1 MADLLKGGALE
12 LARVLETRVKEQP
25 DRFALLSLK
34 FPADANPVYLE
45 HTLAGLK
52 AAAVGS
58 DLKLQVCRKAFAES
72 PGPCGRAIADLLGS
86 IEDPLPGDAVR
97 ILDWIATKH
106 EDPASEAWKK
116 DAGRAQPYDIHMNGI
131 NTTRGQAADA
141 VRDLIL
147 TDSAYIPRFEPT
159 IERMIQ
165 DRSAAVLSC
174 VAGTLRAVAYH
185 DRTLGMRLFR
195 SMNLAEDRLLATHH
209 VCEFIRSGLRDSFPA
224 LQPIVERM
232 LRSSAPE
239 VREAGARM
247 ASLAALDHE
256 VAAYLVSEAL
266 RGDQSQRLGVAQVAA
281 ANIGVSE
288 CRAWCEAKLTVLF
301 DDCVAEVRKEAA
313 SCFSRISQP
322 LDSYDKL
329 IAAFC
334 DSSEFADSAFW
345 LLRALE
351 NSRER
356 LPGMTCMV
364 CERILDRS
372 SEAQDIGTGRYAD
385 VLTVAKLI
393 FRTYQQHQNDEWG
406 SRSLDL
412 IDSLCL
418 ARRPE
423 AVGEFE
429 QFDR

>member
-1 MADLLKGGALE
+1 
-12 LARVLETRVKEQP
+12 
-25 DRFALLSLK
+25 
-34 FPADANPVYLE
+34 
-45 HTLAGLK
+45 
-52 AAAVGS
+52 
-58 DLKLQVCRKAFAES
+58 
-72 PGPCGRAIADLLGS
+72 
-86 IEDPLPGDAVR
+86 
-97 ILDWIATKH
+97 
-106 EDPASEAWKK
+106 
-116 DAGRAQPYDIHMNGI
+116 
-131 NTTRGQAADA
+131 
-141 VRDLIL
+141 
-147 TDSAYIPRFEPT
+147 
-159 IERMIQ
+159 MIQ

-185 DRTLGMRLFR
+185 NRTLGVRLFR
-195 SMNLAEDRLLATHH
+195 SMNFAEDRLLATHH

-232 LRSSAPE
+232 FRSSAPE

-256 VAAYLVSEAL
+256 RAAYLVAEAL

-281 ANIGVSE
+281 ANLGVPE
-288 CRAWCEAKLTVLF
+288 CRAWCAARLTVLF

-313 SCFSRISQP
+313 SCFSRIGSQS
-322 LDSYDKL
+322 LDSYVDL
-329 IAAFC
+329 ITAFC
-334 DSSEFADSAFW
+334 NSNEFADGAFW
-345 LLRALE
+345 LLNALE

-372 SEAQDIGTGRYAD
+372 SEEQDIGTGPYAD
-385 VLTVAKLI
+385 VYTVAKLI
-393 FRTYQQHQNDEWG
+393 FRTYQQHQNDEWA

-412 IDSLCL
+412 IDRLCL
-418 ARRPE
+418 VRRPE